1 MKWFLPVLASIV
13 AVIAVAAIVINSGE
27 GEEKNE
33 QFDTP
38 VQEPSG
44 INRFS
49 WDVFDTQG
57 DTNIFY
63 SPYGLYT
70 ALGMLLNGAEPDS
83 LTEKELLRVLH
94 ARDKLSVND
103 GVSTI
108 NSLLTKDTK
117 YKFSSSDMILVDK
130 TYVANKTINE
140 DFKKI
145 IEEVYD
151 GSVDK
156 VDIAND
162 AASVREMIKK
172 WVDEKTNGFIPD
184 YESILDNSTLVDI
197 LNVVYFKGGWEYP
210 FDPQFTFERSFTNSD
225 GSVLSTDM
233 MYKKFSAGSIGYYA
247 DDKYK
252 GISLPY
258 VSEGGVALS
267 MVIVLPKDGSLD
279 IKEKWSS
286 ETIEYRESFMEKVRN
301 GNAGNSKIDV
311 VLPKL
316 EMELSYDLKE
326 VFSALGM
333 NISMSNVAEFT
344 DIIDGEYLK
353 VSDGKHQAKVKVDEK
368 GTEAAAVTEIV
379 LKNTA
384 FIDTEPLVYFHCDIP
399 FVFTITEEQY
409 GTDLFAGYVSYFD
422 SEDSKE

>member
-13 AVIAVAAIVINSGE
+13 AVIAVAAVVINSGDS
-27 GEEKNE
+27 GENNE

-44 INRFS
+44 INGFS
-49 WDVFDTQG
+49 WDVFDTQD

-94 ARDKLSVND
+94 ARDKLMVND
-103 GVSTI
+103 GVSVI

-117 YKFSSSDMILVDK
+117 YKFSSSDMILIDK
-130 TYVANKTINE
+130 TYVTNRTINE
-140 DFKKI
+140 NFKKI

-156 VDIAND
+156 VDIANN
-162 AASVREMIKK
+162 AAGVREMIKK

-210 FDPQFTFERSFTNSD
+210 FDSQFTFKRSFTNSD
-225 GSVLSTDM
+225 GTVTSTDM
-233 MYKKFSAGSIGYYA
+233 MYKKFSAGSIGYYT
-247 DDKYK
+247 DGKYK

-267 MVIVLPKDGSLD
+267 MIIVLPTDGSLD

-286 ETIEYRESFMEKVRN
+286 ESTEYREAFMEKVRN
-301 GNAGNSKIDV
+301 GNAGKSKIDV

-333 NISMSNVAEFT
+333 NISMSNAAEFT

-353 VSDGKHQAKVKVDEK
+353 ISDGKHQAKVKVDEK

-384 FIDTEPLVYFHCDIP
+384 FIDTEPVVYFHCDIP
-399 FVFTITEEQY
+399 YVFTITEGKY
-409 GTDLFAGYVSYFD
+409 GTDLFAGYVSSLD